1 MQNYKLSKNAK
12 INKEM
17 IRNIVEEFARKMYYK
32 LLFLK
37 FLPEVKVVEEGKLK
51 TIKKREIEKF
61 FNKLINSK

>member
-17 IRNIVEEFARKMYYK
+17 IRNIVEEFAREMYYK

-37 FLPEVKVVEEGKLK
+37 FLPEIKAVEEGKLK
-51 TIKKREIEKF
+51 AIKEMEIERF